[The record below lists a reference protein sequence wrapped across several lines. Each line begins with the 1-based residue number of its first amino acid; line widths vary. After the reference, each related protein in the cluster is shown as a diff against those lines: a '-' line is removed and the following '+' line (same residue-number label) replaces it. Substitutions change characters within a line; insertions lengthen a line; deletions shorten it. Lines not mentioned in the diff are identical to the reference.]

1 MRYCKDF
8 IVVENETITSTLF
21 ILKLQYPETLPEIKA
36 GQFVEILV
44 EGNKDVF
51 LRRPISI
58 HDVDIEKNQISL
70 LVQIVGKGT
79 DQLSNL
85 KIGDTLNLIF
95 PLGNGFTIIG
105 KRVLLIGGG
114 CGAAPLLY
122 LARVLKQKQ
131 IKSDI

>member
-44 EGNKDVF
+44 QGNKDVF

-58 HDVDIEKNQISL
+58 HDVEIL
-70 LVQIVGKGT
+70 
-79 DQLSNL
+79 
-85 KIGDTLNLIF
+85 
-95 PLGNGFTIIG
+95 
-105 KRVLLIGGG
+105 
-114 CGAAPLLY
+114 
-122 LARVLKQKQ
+122 
-131 IKSDI
+131 